1 MVPVIMKL
9 LSMVVLGHHCMLR
22 PMHLSVTVVMSIIHS
37 SKALLNPLLTLQ
49 FFSYLQDPNMN
60 TQIEKLIDSTVEI
73 LDRDPLSQSEDTYS
87 ILLKFTQAI
96 ATELGE
102 IVVQDPVKD
111 GVRMYFDEKIA
122 RYVIKKSVGL

>member
-1 MVPVIMKL
+1 
-9 LSMVVLGHHCMLR
+9 
-22 PMHLSVTVVMSIIHS
+22 
-37 SKALLNPLLTLQ
+37 
-49 FFSYLQDPNMN
+49 MN
-60 TQIEKLIDSTVEI
+60 AQIEKLISDTVSI
-73 LDRDPLSQSEDTYS
+73 LDRDPLDQSEDTYS
-87 ILLKFTQAI
+87 ILLKFTQAL

>member
-1 MVPVIMKL
+1 MKP
-9 LSMVVLGHHCMLR
+9 HY
-22 PMHLSVTVVMSIIHS
+22 TNTN
-37 SKALLNPLLTLQ
+37 NPID
-49 FFSYLQDPNMN
+49 FPKMENAMN
-60 TQIEKLIDSTVEI
+60 KQIQKLIESTVEV

-87 ILLKFTQAI
+87 ILLKFTQAL